1 MTMIQTPRELI
12 SALVKTFPGYSFEE
26 TDGETPT
33 LHRVMA
39 DFCTY
44 FASNNN
50 SFAEKQIKEFAQ
62 LVNAAVDAG
71 GDLENA
77 FGTCFLEHLGQIKA
91 RTPLSWFLSKAAKE
105 RLHV

>member
-1 MTMIQTPRELI
+1 MA
-12 SALVKTFPGYSFEE
+12 ALVKTFPDYLFEE
-26 TDGETPT
+26 TVGETPT
-33 LHRVMA
+33 LHGIMI

-44 FASNNN
+44 FGSNNS
-50 SFAEKQIKEFAQ
+50 SFSEKQIKEFAQ

-91 RTPLSWFLSKAAKE
+91 KKPLNGFLSKASKE
-105 RLHV
+105 RLHA